1 VDATDCVS
9 KLVNIYALLK
19 LKEVPNVGTLEHSNT
34 KTEGQSPRVYLS
46 PVGLD
51 RVPQSGPEVFD
62 VIVCVLEALKVHYD
76 ASVLTT

>member
-1 VDATDCVS
+1 VDTADCVS

-19 LKEVPNVGTLEHSNT
+19 LKEVPNVDTLERSNT
-34 KTEGQSPRVYLS
+34 KTEGRSPRVYLS
-46 PVGLD
+46 PVGLN

-62 VIVCVLEALKVHYD
+62 AIVCVLEALKVRYD